1 MMRYLVVAYQT
12 ATNPELT
19 SEIKR
24 LAAGPDDPEFAL
36 LVPAYPVQ
44 HRFTWNETE
53 SRDRAEKVAAE
64 ATDRLRA
71 VGARVVRTVIGSPT
85 AILAI
90 DDELRDH
97 PGYDALIISTF
108 PQGRSAWL
116 KEDLVKRAQK
126 EFGLPVIHVIAHKD
140 AEAAVRR

>member
-1 MMRYLVVAYQT
+1 MRYLVVAYQT
-12 ATNPELT
+12 ATNPELI

-53 SRDRAEKVAAE
+53 SRAQAEKIAAE
-64 ATDRLRA
+64 ATDSFKA
-71 VGARVVRTVIGSPT
+71 AGANVVRTVIGSPT

-97 PGYDALIISTF
+97 PGYDVLVISTF

-116 KEDLVKRAQK
+116 KEDLVRRSEK
-126 EFGLPVIHVIAHKD
+126 EFGLPVIHVVAHKE